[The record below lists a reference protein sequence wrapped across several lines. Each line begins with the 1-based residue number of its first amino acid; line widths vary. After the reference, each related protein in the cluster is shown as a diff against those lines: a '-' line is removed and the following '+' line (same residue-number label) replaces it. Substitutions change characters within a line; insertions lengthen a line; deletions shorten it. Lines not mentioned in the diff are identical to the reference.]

1 MYQNYQ
7 GKNMNITKT
16 FIYMLII
23 LLSFAGCN
31 NIQATKKGGGYSSG
45 SDISWDLTEITA
57 SLVKKLTSNR
67 TFYEDDGPAVAIT
80 AFYFLDNANQ
90 SNKLSMILADSII
103 HQMQKQGY
111 RPIDYK
117 LMPTVKR
124 DKNGNFT
131 FTKNMAELRE
141 KGFVNLVLIGTMTE
155 LYDGILINARII
167 DLRNGVVVSSSQEM
181 IDKDIIEDIFKEPE
195 YREQYIN
202 TNTPRRLSTPKP
214 VKRIRRKKGGK
225 K

>member
-1 MYQNYQ
+1 
-7 GKNMNITKT
+7 MNITKLFKYT
-16 FIYMLII
+16 LII
-23 LLSFAGCN
+23 LLIGFSGCN
-31 NIQATKKGGGYSSG
+31 NFTPSSSKGARGGFASNG
-45 SDISWDLTEITA
+45 DINWDIAEITA

-80 AFYFLDNANQ
+80 AFYFLDQDNQ
-90 SNKLSMILADSII
+90 SPKLSMILADNII

-117 LMPTVKR
+117 LMPTVKVT
-124 DKNGNFT
+124 KNGGYV
-131 FTKNMAELRE
+131 FTKNMQELRE

-181 IDKDIIEDIFKEPE
+181 IEKDIIEDIFKEPE
-195 YREQYIN
+195 YKSQYTLPN
-202 TNTPRRLSTPKP
+202 KPK
-214 VKRIRRKKGGK
+214 KTIRAKSRKIKKSKKGTK
-225 K
+225 

>member
-1 MYQNYQ
+1 
-7 GKNMNITKT
+7 MNITKLFKYT
-16 FIYMLII
+16 LII
-23 LLSFAGCN
+23 LLIGFGGCN
-31 NIQATKKGGGYSSG
+31 NIKPATKNNGSIFSSN
-45 SDISWDLTEITA
+45 SDISWDIAEITA

-80 AFYFLDNANQ
+80 AFYFLDQDNQ
-90 SNKLSMILADSII
+90 SPKLSMILADNII

-117 LMPTVKR
+117 LMPTVKVT
-124 DKNGNFT
+124 KNGGYV
-131 FTKNMAELRE
+131 FTKNMQELRE

-181 IDKDIIEDIFKEPE
+181 IEKDIIEDIFKEPE
-195 YREQYIN
+195 YKSQYTLPN
-202 TNTPRRLSTPKP
+202 KPK
-214 VKRIRRKKGGK
+214 KTIRAKSRKIKKSKKGTK
-225 K
+225 